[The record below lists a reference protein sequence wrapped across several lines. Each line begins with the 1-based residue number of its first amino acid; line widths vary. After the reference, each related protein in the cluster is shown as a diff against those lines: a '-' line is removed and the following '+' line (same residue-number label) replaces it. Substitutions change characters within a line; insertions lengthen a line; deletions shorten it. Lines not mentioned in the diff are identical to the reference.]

1 MIFRIHIQKDS
12 EQINLARKIRALLD
26 RANVYSSTYEP
37 KDAEIGIKLHK
48 VPSKK
53 LLGQIFGLVQRGGYE
68 IEQISPANAKAIYQV
83 SLPQRE

>member
-37 KDAEIGIKLHK
+37 KDAEIKLHK